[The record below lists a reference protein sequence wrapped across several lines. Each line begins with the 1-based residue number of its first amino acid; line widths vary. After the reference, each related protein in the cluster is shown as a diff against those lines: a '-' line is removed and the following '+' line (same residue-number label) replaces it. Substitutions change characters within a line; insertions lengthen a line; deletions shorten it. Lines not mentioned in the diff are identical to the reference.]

1 MKSSMSTAPHGAGG
15 SMLACPAPTGCADN
29 VETPEA
35 SMIDIY
41 FGTGNGARAL
51 CATRPLFVIRVYAW
65 ENSEGW
71 GRSHHHL
78 RKVYRTSRLREGR
91 RRRRRRRLAGA
102 ARVTRLEHLFFQ
114 TNIARESPYT
124 KAVGLGG
131 DQLVSDKCTKSL
143 CEQGPVR
150 RGPSTTRTRCCFLAR
165 RIHRRAGTLDIGAGH
180 PCYFGR

>member
-1 MKSSMSTAPHGAGG
+1 
-15 SMLACPAPTGCADN
+15 
-29 VETPEA
+29 
-35 SMIDIY
+35 MIDIY

-102 ARVTRLEHLFFQ
+102 ARVTRLEHLFFPDKYCSR
-114 TNIARESPYT
+114 ISLHE
-124 KAVGLGG
+124 GG
-131 DQLVSDKCTKSL
+131 R
-143 CEQGPVR
+143 PWR
-150 RGPSTTRTRCCFLAR
+150 RPTRQ
-165 RIHRRAGTLDIGAGH
+165 
-180 PCYFGR
+180 